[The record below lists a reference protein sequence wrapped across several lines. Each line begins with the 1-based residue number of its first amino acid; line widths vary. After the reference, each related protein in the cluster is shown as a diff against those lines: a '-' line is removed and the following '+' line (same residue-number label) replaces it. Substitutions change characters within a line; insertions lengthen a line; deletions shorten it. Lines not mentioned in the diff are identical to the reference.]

1 MNVFVVHSGADY
13 HQVECKL
20 NSMKQNVSSLNPL
33 MLENGGVFWKK
44 DAAKK
49 IKKSQ
54 VVLFFIG
61 ENSHKSEN
69 IAWEL
74 LQAKKHRKP
83 IYSIPLLPQ
92 NERHPALAYTDCFT
106 GKETRYYDILTTQ
119 ADFESLISSYESG
132 DYHIFN
138 QPVDQLDKAIL
149 LEQYK
154 VFLQTSEDL
163 VSRRQNVNNFYISI
177 NSAMITLF
185 SFLVVFDISHTAKLL
200 LGFFFSFIGIILS
213 TSWIRTLNAYGNLNS
228 SKMKII
234 SSIEKQLP
242 ANLYDAEWAALS
254 DILNKKKYVSFT
266 ANEKRI
272 PTLFLMVYAVILAS
286 MIISYLM

>member
-13 HQVECKL
+13 HQVDSILK
-20 NSMKQNVSSLNPL
+20 SMKQNAYSLNPL
-33 MLENGGVFWKK
+33 MLENGGFFWKI
-44 DAAKK
+44 DAAQK

-61 ENSHKSEN
+61 ENSYKSDN

-74 LQAKKHRKP
+74 LQAQKNKKP
-83 IYSIPLLPQ
+83 IYSILLSSE
-92 NERHPALAYTDCFT
+92 NTRHPALAYVDSFT
-106 GKETRYYDILTTQ
+106 GKETHYHDMLISKT
-119 ADFESLISSYESG
+119 DFEKLITNYECG

-138 QPVDQLDKAIL
+138 QPLDQLDKTLL

-185 SFLVVFDISHTAKLL
+185 SFIVVFDISNTTKLL

-213 TSWIRTLNAYGNLNS
+213 TSWIRTLNAYGNLNG

-242 ANLYDAEWAALS
+242 VSLYDAEWAALS
-254 DILNKKKYVSFT
+254 DKLNKKKYVSFT
-266 ANEKRI
+266 ANEKKI
-272 PTLFLMVYAVILAS
+272 PTVFFVDIFSYFAFIVY
-286 MIISYLM
+286 